1 MDNDN
6 MIYKIDIDYK
16 KNGMS
21 KQRKLQ
27 IDVKGPMEADANII
41 EMVLFVDGRACQF
54 YTSKANYEALIYD
67 GVFVRYGK
75 EKDNAN
81 CINTTNVYVEQ

>member
-1 MDNDN
+1 
-6 MIYKIDIDYK
+6 
-16 KNGMS
+16 MS

-27 IDVKGPMEADANII
+27 IDVKGPMEADENII
-41 EMVLFVDGRACQF
+41 EMVLSVDGRDCRF

-67 GVFVRYGK
+67 GVFVRDGK
-75 EKDNAN
+75 EKDSAN